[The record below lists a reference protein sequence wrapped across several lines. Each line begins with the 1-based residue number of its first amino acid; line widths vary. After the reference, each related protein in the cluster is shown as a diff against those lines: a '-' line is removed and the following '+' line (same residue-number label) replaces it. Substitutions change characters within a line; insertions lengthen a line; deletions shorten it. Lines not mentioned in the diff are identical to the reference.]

1 MEAKC
6 KVINSNLYSSP
17 HNKCTMNPIRE
28 RADPFLNSTKIKING
43 MKNEI
48 FGFSSIR

>member
-17 HNKCTMNPIRE
+17 HNKCMINPSRE
-28 RADPFLNSTKIKING
+28 REDPFLIAQEIKIKG